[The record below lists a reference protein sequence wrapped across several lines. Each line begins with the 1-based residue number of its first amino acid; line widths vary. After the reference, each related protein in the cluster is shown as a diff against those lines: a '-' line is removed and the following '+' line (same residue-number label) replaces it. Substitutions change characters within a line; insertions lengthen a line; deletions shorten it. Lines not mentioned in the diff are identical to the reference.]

1 MKLKNGEVVVTPDY
15 EAIKSMSHSVD
26 CTICSEDFN
35 TSRPNPHRLDYAVS
49 DIHRYM
55 KYSGG
60 KFYEFELC

>member
-1 MKLKNGEVVVTPDY
+1 MRFKNGEKFVAPDY
-15 EAIKSMSHSVD
+15 AAIQRMSHNMD
-26 CTICSEDFN
+26 CTVCYEDFN
-35 TSRPNPHRLDYAVS
+35 MNHPNPHRLDYAVS